1 MEGYHAFCKQ
11 WDDPEFD
18 GFVLTTSGSTGKP
31 KPFTLYKKW
40 LTWSALQT
48 AKSLGL
54 NQNDSIYCCIPTN
67 KVGGFMLYVR
77 AKVLQCEL
85 FESNPQANPM
95 LPLDNQH
102 SFTFISLLPY
112 QLYHILNDSLAR
124 AKLNRFKV
132 VLVGGA
138 DIDELLVNELQN
150 LQPQFY
156 HSYGMT
162 ETYSHIAL
170 RKLNKGIQSHFF
182 AFPTVEVSQQ
192 LTNQTLIIKAP
203 FCPEGLQT
211 NDVVTFNNDGGFVVE
226 GRVDNVIVSGGVK
239 LFPEKIEQMIQ
250 SLGVMNGISFAI
262 SSEKHPALGEQVV
275 LVANSIEIQNVLAT
289 LKSQL
294 PPYVAPKKWIS
305 IPEIPLTY
313 TGKINRA
320 KLKELLS
327 L

>member
-18 GFVLTTSGSTGKP
+18 GFLLTTSGSTGNP

-40 LTWSALQT
+40 LAWSALQT
-48 AKSLGL
+48 AQTIGL
-54 NQNDSIYCCIPTN
+54 SKNDSIYCCIPTN

-85 FESNPQANPM
+85 FESSPQANPM
-95 LPLDNQH
+95 LPLDKNH
-102 SFTFISLLPY
+102 AFTFVSLLPY
-112 QLYHILNDSLAR
+112 QLFHILKDFSSLE
-124 AKLNRFKV
+124 KLNRFRF

-138 DIDELLVNELQN
+138 DIEESLVSKLQK
-150 LQPQFY
+150 LKPQFY

-170 RKLNKGIQSHFF
+170 RKLNKGFQSHFY
-182 AFPTVEVSQQ
+182 PLPSVEVSQQ
-192 LTNQTLIIKAP
+192 LTNQSLIIKAP
-203 FCPEGLQT
+203 FCTDGLQT
-211 NDVVTFNNDGGFVVE
+211 NDVVTFNSDGGFVVE
-226 GRVDNVIVSGGVK
+226 GRADNVIVSGGIK
-239 LFPEKIEQMIQ
+239 LFPEKIEKMIQ
-250 SLGVMNGISFAI
+250 SLGMMNGIDFAI
-262 SSEKHPALGEQVV
+262 SSQKHPALGEQVV
-275 LVANSIEIQNVLAT
+275 LVANKVEINNLLAT
-289 LKSQL
+289 LKAHL
-294 PPYVAPKKWIS
+294 PPYMAPKKWIS
-305 IPEIPLTY
+305 IPELPFTL